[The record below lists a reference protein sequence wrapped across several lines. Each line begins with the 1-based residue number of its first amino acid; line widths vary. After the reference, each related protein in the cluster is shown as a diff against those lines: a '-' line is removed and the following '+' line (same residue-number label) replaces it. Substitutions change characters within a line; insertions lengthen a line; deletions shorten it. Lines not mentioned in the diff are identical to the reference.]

1 FRDPMENGLFCWAH
15 YRILLQVEL
24 WIGFTLPWAR
34 KGQHLDSYAVQSRTN
49 LRKLLEANEIYTAC
63 GVRQTQLQAF
73 RDIVTSSLSFLV
85 FGYIFSMPSVWRAQ
99 RRRTPFQ
106 RFGPS
111 YWCPDEEWTFWK
123 TFAATCLSNTTISAI
138 LVTSSIPKL
147 TSCEEGRLSVVEK
160 LLVEYQ
166 CS

>member
-1 FRDPMENGLFCWAH
+1 MESTTSTDTISA
-15 YRILLQVEL
+15 L
-24 WIGFTLPWAR
+24 WDRPTGAP
-34 KGQHLDSYAVQSRTN
+34 N
-49 LRKLLEANEIYTAC
+49 
-63 GVRQTQLQAF
+63 
-73 RDIVTSSLSFLV
+73 
-85 FGYIFSMPSVWRAQ
+85 
-99 RRRTPFQ
+99 
-106 RFGPS
+106 
-111 YWCPDEEWTFWK
+111 EEWTFWK